1 MKSQR
6 ETINVSYLELDD
18 SGALELLY
26 EYGGAN
32 KKYHL
37 YGRDKRIGSLK
48 YIGTLEMPA
57 TKIPDATSRGRKAAE
72 FVLQENY
79 EILEGLERLDKFT
92 IRPLCWAE
100 KEEGNIPKK
109 S

>member
-6 ETINVSYLELDD
+6 ESINVSELELDE

-26 EYGGAN
+26 EYGGAD

-37 YGRDKRIGSLK
+37 YGRDIGTGSLK

-57 TKIPDATSRGRKAAE
+57 TKIPDAASRGRRAAE
-72 FVLQENY
+72 LVLQEKYN
-79 EILEGLERLDKFT
+79 ILEGLERLDNFT

-100 KEEGNIPKK
+100 KEEGKIPKK